1 MTFFSLKRSM
11 RVCAWGVY
19 SIAVFAYLP
28 AQAQIQNSNETKP
41 ITLQSAIKRTLANA
55 PFLHEFTF
63 KQQAL
68 EGELKTAALK
78 PELNAGIEL
87 ENFLGTGEVS
97 GIKGT
102 ELTLTLSSVIEF
114 GDKIE
119 ARTDFASAKSKVI
132 EAQKQIRTLDI
143 LAEVTRRYI
152 DVLAQQAMMAA
163 FEDAQTL
170 AMYTYRS
177 VAKRVDAGASPAFE
191 QHRAEA
197 SLARA
202 RLDVI
207 TAKQTH
213 SAMMKSLAIMWG
225 EQYPSVNRVEG
236 DLFALSPSQ
245 SLTVLFEQVSNSPN
259 IDVYAQ
265 EYRLQEAHVRLTQ
278 STNQADLSWTAGI
291 RRINGVDETAFV
303 AGVSMPLFASER
315 NLGEYEQQKAVLGQL
330 EQQRQG
336 AVLALYHQLNT
347 ALMARDNALLN
358 VQTLQSAIIPPLEKA
373 LSLVEQAYLDGR
385 FSYLEW
391 VSTRQELL
399 NAKQALIHSAR
410 QAHQRAA
417 DIESLTATPLST
429 TTASPAQS
437 SLPASSVPNF
447 QRVSK

>member
-11 RVCAWGVY
+11 RVCALGAY
-19 SIAVFAYLP
+19 SMAVFAYLP
-28 AQAQIQNSNETKP
+28 AQAQVQNNSETKP
-41 ITLQSAIKRTLANA
+41 ITLASVIKRTLANA
-55 PFLHEFTF
+55 PYLHEFTF
-63 KQQAL
+63 KQQAQ

-78 PELNAGIEL
+78 PALNAGIEL

-97 GIKGT
+97 GIKDT

-119 ARTDFASAKSKVI
+119 ARTDFASAKSRVI

-152 DVLAQQAMMAA
+152 DVLAQQAMIKAY
-163 FEDAQTL
+163 EDAQTL
-170 AMYTYRS
+170 AIYTYQS

-191 QHRAEA
+191 QQRADA

-202 RLDVI
+202 RLDVV

-213 SAMMKSLAIMWG
+213 SAMIKSLAIMWG
-225 EQYPSVNRVEG
+225 EQAPSFNRVEG
-236 DLFALSPSQ
+236 DLFTLSPSP
-245 SLTVLFEQVSNSPN
+245 SLTILFEQVSNSPN

-265 EYRLQEAHVRLTQ
+265 EYRLQEAQVRLTQ
-278 STNQADLSWTAGI
+278 SANQAGVSWSAGI
-291 RRINGVDETAFV
+291 RRINGIDETAFV
-303 AGVSMPLFASER
+303 AGVSMPLFATER
-315 NLGEYEQQKAVLGQL
+315 NLGEYEQQKAVLNQL

-336 AVLALYHQLNT
+336 AMLALYHQLNT

-358 VQTLQSAIIPPLEKA
+358 VQTLQNAIIPPLEQA

-391 VSTRQELL
+391 VTTRQELL
-399 NAKQALIHSAR
+399 DAKQALIHSAR
-410 QAHQRAA
+410 QVHQRAA
-417 DIESLTATPLST
+417 DIESLTATPLSS
-429 TTASPAQS
+429 TTASPARS
-437 SLPASSVPNF
+437 SLQTLSVPNF
-447 QRVSK
+447 QRV